1 MKINMENKEILHE
14 IKKNLSS
21 KYLLPTLQIANREFT
36 AKILK
41 ELGFVNAYL
50 EDVDKP
56 LQTPNC
62 IILVF
67 SFPKSYEE
75 KFESIV
81 NVLEKEVVNYVS
93 NYKIDDCVYGIIF
106 KVLPEWVYII
116 DLFKKGKYSEFG
128 ENYAKEFKIESS
140 KNRSLVLEQ
149 YKVIT
154 RDPSYLLQKAED
166 LGIKPSVLDH
176 LDLDDHPD
184 VNDYIFNYNKIKENA
199 NKQ

>member
-14 IKKNLSS
+14 VKKNLSS
-21 KYLLPTLQIANREFT
+21 KYLLPTLQISNREFT
-36 AKILK
+36 SKILK

-50 EDVDKP
+50 EDIDKP
-56 LQTPNC
+56 LQTSNC

-93 NYKIDDCVYGIIF
+93 NYKIDDCVYGVIF
-106 KVLPEWVYII
+106 KILPEWVYII
-116 DLFKKGKYSEFG
+116 DLFKKGRYSQFG

-140 KNRSLVLEQ
+140 NNRSLVLEQ

-154 RDPSYLLQKAED
+154 KDKNYLLQKAED
-166 LGIKPSVLDH
+166 LGVNASILEH

-184 VNDYIFNYNKIKENA
+184 TDDYIFNYNKIKENA